1 MTPSLI
7 LIQLT
12 YLVEN
17 ADLEESD
24 IETIGEA
31 SDPNSRA
38 KTRRRCPLWK
48 TTRRMG
54 QEQYFLQPML
64 DSNNY
69 FKGYIQI
76 KRKVWKSWKKSIKG
90 GGQHHK
96 RKVFFFFISE
106 DFFEK
111 RG

>member
-1 MTPSLI
+1 MSVPRQLTTNDIPLFTSQPLAKISNCLRNASNVFLVTPSLI

-31 SDPNSRA
+31 SDPNNRA

-48 TTRRMG
+48 TIRKMG
-54 QEQYFLQPML
+54 PKSAPQEQSFLQAML
-64 DSNNY
+64 DSNKY
-69 FKGYIQI
+69 FK
-76 KRKVWKSWKKSIKG
+76 
-90 GGQHHK
+90 
-96 RKVFFFFISE
+96 
-106 DFFEK
+106 
-111 RG
+111 